1 MSLVTRL
8 ISQNMS
14 DLGKTMLH
22 HSSPLLF
29 PRTCG
34 TYGMVYHAI
43 GHQVLF
49 TQTIPWE
56 PIDFTRGDKGSKHV
70 PLPTYIF
77 FCNQKV
83 LVGRFYLC
91 VRLCQ
96 KTMYQPLAGFDAL
109 FFLNSSLIA
118 LLGVFSRVLNVFA
131 SKKCLLKTTRQNS
144 LQKNVKQNS
153 VITSISWCFL
163 LKLSY

>member
-1 MSLVTRL
+1 MSLVTPL

-14 DLGKTMLH
+14 DSGKTMLH
-22 HSSPLLF
+22 HLSPLLF
-29 PRTCG
+29 PRTCE

-56 PIDFTRGDKGSKHV
+56 PIDVTRGDKGSKHV

-77 FCNQKV
+77 FATKRYQFVDSIYV
-83 LVGRFYLC
+83 LGS
-91 VRLCQ
+91 VR

-109 FFLNSSLIA
+109 FLNSSLIA

-131 SKKCLLKTTRQNS
+131 SKKCLLKTTRQ
-144 LQKNVKQNS
+144 KQNS

>member
-1 MSLVTRL
+1 
-8 ISQNMS
+8 
-14 DLGKTMLH
+14 MLH

-77 FCNQKV
+77 FCSQKV
-83 LVGRFYLC
+83 LVGRFYLY
-91 VRLCQ
+91 VLDSVVNH
-96 KTMYQPLAGFDAL
+96 YINLSL
-109 FFLNSSLIA
+109 VLNLHLNSFICCPWLVISTRPCN
-118 LLGVFSRVLNVFA
+118 LLS
-131 SKKCLLKTTRQNS
+131 TRPCNAFDTF
-144 LQKNVKQNS
+144 NA
-153 VITSISWCFL
+153 FH
-163 LKLSY
+163 SY